1 MEIGRCFEILGIDDT
16 ASLGEIKQA
25 YRDMIK
31 VWHPDRFSNDP
42 RLQKKAERAM
52 KDVNLAYDT
61 LMSHYSI
68 DRSYTADQEYTS
80 TEPESIVICPRCE
93 TMNRLTSYS
102 PDFVPVCGRCGFP
115 LYDDGT
121 TGQDY
126 SYSYYDY
133 WEDRTPCSDG
143 TCIGIIGPDGRCGVC
158 GKPYQPES
166 TSTYHEAPPK
176 EDVVPPLKN
185 PMISAVKKG
194 VGILVGLALLCI
206 FSIYFSKDS
215 EEDTTPPES
224 PRFSGTSPQDVFD
237 LVEKAVP
244 ESATTDYM
252 TVTKE
257 SFKKYDMCKENIQ
270 AIQVCLSNIGYQP
283 GPPDG
288 ILGERTLAA
297 LNEFCQDFRVRQQD
311 DLAEGLSPPLPLP
324 ITGIIEKDYFVGL
337 APLEVKT
344 KYKDGNYFVRIVN
357 KSTQQEVLTAFI
369 RAGETLN
376 VEVPLGSCEL
386 RIANGK
392 TWYGTG
398 FLFGPNI
405 GYSRSDK
412 TLNFSENG
420 YNYTGYTIEL
430 YLQPH
435 GNLRTQKISPFDF

>member
-1 MEIGRCFEILGIDDT
+1 
-16 ASLGEIKQA
+16 
-25 YRDMIK
+25 
-31 VWHPDRFSNDP
+31 
-42 RLQKKAERAM
+42 M

-311 DLAEGLSPPLPLP
+311 DLAEGLFQPLMRHREVAEIHPDWQKLVNSDDLASWIAEQNIEDPVFLGRLLYLGTSRQIVTLLGFYKFDKERPPPLPLP

-405 GYSRSDK
+405 GY
-412 TLNFSENG
+412 
-420 YNYTGYTIEL
+420 
-430 YLQPH
+430 
-435 GNLRTQKISPFDF
+435 